1 MKHTLASE
9 NIGERSNKSILI
21 CRPAELVTVESDV
34 VIVMLVVAVE
44 TLAALVVVGVGVTL
58 NQDRLHFVILS
69 PTNHQRCDILQ

>member
-1 MKHTLASE
+1 MKHTLAPE

-44 TLAALVVVGVGVTL
+44 TLAALVVVGVGVT
-58 NQDRLHFVILS
+58 
-69 PTNHQRCDILQ
+69 